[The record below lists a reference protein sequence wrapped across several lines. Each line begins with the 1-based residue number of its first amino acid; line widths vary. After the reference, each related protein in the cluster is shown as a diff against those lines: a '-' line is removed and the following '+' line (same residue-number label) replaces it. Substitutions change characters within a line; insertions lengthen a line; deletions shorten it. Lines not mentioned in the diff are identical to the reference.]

1 MRLFFRSFT
10 AVFLVA
16 CCAAGCKK
24 DTPDNAVPSK
34 APASKLTLKMPAE
47 SPIAVSDTNLGVAV
61 SVDGKTLAQT
71 ELKQQVET
79 VMAAKA
85 GQIPPAQ
92 QEAAKTYFAR
102 RIIQNFISKTLLLN
116 ETKRLNL
123 VVDENDRKK
132 YMETI
137 DKMAKEQGMTT
148 DEMIKKAPMGEKKA
162 REEIAEG
169 NLIEKLIDT
178 QVRSKIKMDDA
189 AVDAVIAKRE
199 QERTAKRTE
208 IDAIRAQLLT
218 GTNFE
223 AIAREKSD
231 CPSGKQSGGD
241 LGTFGRKQMVAPFAE
256 AAFTQKVG
264 DIGPV
269 VETSFGFHVIKV
281 TAHNPAKPAVGNT
294 PPSEETVQASHIL
307 LKAPPATDRKIVR
320 KEMEDEQLGDAMKKF
335 MEGLQ
340 DKAKIKTMF
349 DQPEDVGGAKS
360 LKPQ

>member
-1 MRLFFRSFT
+1 MRIFLRSFT
-10 AVFLVA
+10 AVFLA
-16 CCAAGCKK
+16 GLFAAGCKK
-24 DTPDNAVPSK
+24 DTTPSAVPPK
-34 APASKLTLKMPAE
+34 APAPGLTLKMPAE

-61 SVDGKTLAQT
+61 SVDGKTLTQT

-79 VMAAKA
+79 VMAARA

-102 RIIQNFISKTLLLN
+102 RIVQNFISKTLLLN

-132 YMETI
+132 YMETL

-169 NLIEKLIDT
+169 NLIEKLVDT
-178 QVRSKIKMDDA
+178 QVRSKIKIDDD

-199 QERTAKRTE
+199 QDRAAKRTE
-208 IDAIRAQLLT
+208 IDAIRAQLLA

-223 AIAREKSD
+223 ALAREKSD
-231 CPSGKQSGGD
+231 CPSGKQNGGD
-241 LGTFGRKQMVAPFAE
+241 LGAFGRKQMVAPFAD

-294 PPSEETVQASHIL
+294 PAAEETVQASHIL
-307 LKAPPATDRKIVR
+307 LKAPPAADRKIVR
-320 KEMEDEQLGDAMKKF
+320 KEMEEGQLSAAMKKY
-335 MEGLQ
+335 MEGLHG
-340 DKAKIKTMF
+340 KAKIKTLF

-360 LKPQ
+360 PKPE